1 MGRYA
6 QGDNGSAPEL
16 TLRDVRLEGVDRA
29 TCGDMTCQTAAL
41 SLRGGLMFGERV
53 WVSGSV
59 GSWLF
64 IAAPN
69 LTLVDS
75 RVEDNAIA
83 ITLALPRFDLSQV
96 LGSVRY
102 ARNGLIIGPR

>member
-1 MGRYA
+1 
-6 QGDNGSAPEL
+6 
-16 TLRDVRLEGVDRA
+16 
-29 TCGDMTCQTAAL
+29 
-41 SLRGGLMFGERV
+41 MFGERV